1 MTRRKGKGLLPK
13 IEILIIAVFFISFL
27 AWTIPKCNS
36 RVVADEPETTATDTT
51 TPPED
56 TVATTPVVAVD
67 SVAALTPTPVPPPAT
82 ANDYSQLY
90 ITINNLKM
98 RRAPELKADVIAQLP
113 LFEKVFFMNEVTDS
127 LYEIN
132 LGYETAKEPW
142 VKVRTKRGKE
152 GWVYGAG
159 VNYYKK
165 KRSGVME

>member
-1 MTRRKGKGLLPK
+1 MTQRKKGLLPK
-13 IEILIIAVFFISFL
+13 IEILIIGIFFISFL
-27 AWTIPKCNS
+27 AWTIPKCSS
-36 RVVADEPETTATDTT
+36 RVVHDDPVPEEIVEDTPPADTVVMVPLSSIDSAAVVAPTPTSVT
-51 TPPED
+51 TP
-56 TVATTPVVAVD
+56 AT
-67 SVAALTPTPVPPPAT
+67 S
-82 ANDYSQLY
+82 DYSQLY
-90 ITINNLKM
+90 ITINKLKM
-98 RRAPELKADVIAQLP
+98 RRSPELKADVIAELP
-113 LFEKVFFMNEVTDS
+113 LFEKVYFMNEVTDS

>member
-1 MTRRKGKGLLPK
+1 MATKKKGLLPK
-13 IEILIIAVFFISFL
+13 VELLIIGIFFISFL
-27 AWTIPKCNS
+27 AWTIPKCSS
-36 RVVADEPETTATDTT
+36 RVVHEDESVTTNT
-51 TPPED
+51 EVSVD
-56 TVATTPVVAVD
+56 TVATTAPLTVD
-67 SVAALTPTPVPPPAT
+67 TLATTVPIAPPSRT
-82 ANDYSQLY
+82 VLSEYTSLY

-98 RRAPELKADVIAQLP
+98 RRSPELKADVIAQFP
-113 LFEKVFFMNEVTDS
+113 LFSKVYFMEEVTDS

-132 LGYETAKEPW
+132 LGYEVAKEPW